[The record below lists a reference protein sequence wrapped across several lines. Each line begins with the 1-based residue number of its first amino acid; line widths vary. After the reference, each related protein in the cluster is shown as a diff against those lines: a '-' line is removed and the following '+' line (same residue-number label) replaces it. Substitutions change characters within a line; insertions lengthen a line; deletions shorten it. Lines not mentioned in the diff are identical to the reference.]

1 MSDDFERFRPYLR
14 MLAQC
19 QHDPRI
25 QAKFD
30 PSDIVQQTLLQAH
43 RASDQFEGDTDAQRA
58 AWLRQ
63 ILARTMKHNV
73 RDLKRQKRDVRRERS
88 LQADLDASS
97 IRMEKWLVDDQTGPV
112 GRAVKNENLLR
123 ATEALDS
130 LSDSQREAIILRYFK
145 GWKLAEIAES
155 MDRTRPMVSSLLR
168 HGLAKIKAQIS

>member
-1 MSDDFERFRPYLR
+1 

-168 HGLAKIKAQIS
+168 HGLAKLKAQIS